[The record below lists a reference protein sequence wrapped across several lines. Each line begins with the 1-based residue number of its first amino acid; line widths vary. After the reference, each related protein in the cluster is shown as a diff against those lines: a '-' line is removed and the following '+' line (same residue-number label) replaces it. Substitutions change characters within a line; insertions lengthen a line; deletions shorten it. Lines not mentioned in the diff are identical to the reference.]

1 MAIKAEALT
10 RHYGHVQALK
20 GVDLEIGTGVFGLLG
35 PNGAGKTTFI
45 RIVATILPPT
55 SGRATVF
62 GYDVVRERI
71 PIRRM
76 LGYLPQEFGAYPKL
90 TGYEYL
96 EYIAALKGVRHPKEQ
111 INALLDRFGLSG
123 VARRRVTSYSGG
135 MLRRLG
141 IAQALLGDPKVLL
154 VDEPTA
160 GLDPEER
167 VRFRE
172 YLMDLG
178 SHRVIVLSTHLVED
192 VAMICDRLAILSEGK
207 LRFFGTPG
215 ELVAQF
221 QGRIYQ
227 LVVPEEAV
235 KEKLLALGE
244 RVLTTQ
250 RIEGGRA
257 MRVLGEVPEG
267 RLVTPSLEDAYLA
280 LLRL

>member
-1 MAIKAEALT
+1 MIRVESLT
-10 RHYGHVQALK
+10 KLYNNVQALR
-20 GVDLEIGTGVFGLLG
+20 GINLEVGTGVFGLLG

-178 SHRVIVLSTHLVED
+178 NHRVIVLSTHLVED
-192 VAMICDRLAILSEGK
+192 VAMICDHLAILSEGK

-215 ELVAQF
+215 ELVAKF
-221 QGRIYQ
+221 QGCVYQ
-227 LVVPEEAV
+227 LAVPEEAV

-257 MRVLGEVPEG
+257 IRVLGEVPEG

-280 LLRL
+280 LLRS